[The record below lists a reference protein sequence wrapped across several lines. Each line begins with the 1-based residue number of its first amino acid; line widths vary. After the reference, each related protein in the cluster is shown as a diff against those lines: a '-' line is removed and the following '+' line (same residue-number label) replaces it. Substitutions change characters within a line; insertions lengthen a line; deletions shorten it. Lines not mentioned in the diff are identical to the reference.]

1 MKKLRVIMAVMSMVL
16 AALMAFTAC
25 GGSPETITFEAPV
38 RLAVT
43 AQSSSGSSG
52 FSTLSETESASETW
66 LLNESLDFSRF
77 NIIEDI
83 TYESKGQSW
92 THIDI
97 DYDNLGVSYSTS
109 GGSVLA
115 HAGSWTDNGYRILTF
130 AESPTGDLLSFLELN
145 GVKVRGAER
154 VTASITPENATNKKV
169 NWTVNWKA
177 TNIANDI
184 ADYLE
189 VIPDRDGS
197 LTATVVCL
205 QRFLY
210 DAVVTVTSRAD
221 STKKAEIICKCK
233 SGYVIQAGNY
243 VFAAEP
249 EPMLFEESLNFRTY
263 YKSYSTMSWV
273 SVSRVGQLQYGDTA
287 VYYQSGE
294 LPGWEREYYRAVYID
309 EDQDVSADFYTW
321 FNANTVKAEL
331 SGKWQWNESLS
342 NPNDIGNAGAPSVN
356 FVSNGKE
363 YDSYTFFY
371 DKATDSQIQYRV
383 DSSSDLVYENGV
395 WKDEAYRI
403 LDFGETPQEVD
414 GTFYIYFT
422 ANAVPYEEP
431 ATYTIEAGEYKC
443 VDSPT
448 QPDENM
454 EVSLLFST
462 VSGTACNLMRVT
474 VRQDIVYVPTSGDFV
489 IKAYNT
495 GLWGYE
501 SDKRI
506 TVVNDATGI
515 SESFYNWFTANY
527 LPYEEPATYT
537 IEAGT
542 YVGND
547 TITTTAFEKVGIL
560 FSCDGVS
567 YYGMER
573 TSSQLRYYLITDL
586 FNLAYEKS
594 WEDVSY
600 RTIQVEKYV
609 TENESF
615 YNWFTANY
623 LPYEE
628 PATYTI
634 EAGTYQA
641 KEELGT
647 TSNFNI
653 DLNFTSNGQS
663 FSDMNTS
670 GITRAPE
677 ATFNYDSQIVY
688 MIDTKTWINDNY
700 RTIVIDTAQTVT
712 DESFYNW
719 FTANYLPYE
728 EPETSLITVR
738 YTENTVAGT
747 VTITNRSD
755 FAGYVEVTVSTLA
768 GASIYIT
775 TAADTSEGYYKLEAN
790 QTRTLNVGGD
800 WPEQQRGDDL
810 IATVT
815 PVLYVE
821 PALITFTI
829 NGIEYQAEEGMTWS
843 EWVESSYN
851 TGSNLFYKSG
861 STAYIKD
868 MMYEWCVCYDSAK
881 VVATDVIIAGAAY
894 DLME

>member
-38 RLAVT
+38 RFVRLSVGGT
-43 AQSSSGSSG
+43 QFGS
-52 FSTLSETESASETW
+52 T
-66 LLNESLDFSRF
+66 DV
-77 NIIEDI
+77 DI
-83 TYESKGQSW
+83 VGEQ
-92 THIDI
+92 
-97 DYDNLGVSYSTS
+97 
-109 GGSVLA
+109 
-115 HAGSWTDNGYRILTF
+115 
-130 AESPTGDLLSFLELN
+130 
-145 GVKVRGAER
+145 R
-154 VTASITPENATNKKV
+154 VTATISPANATNQEV
-169 NWTVNWKA
+169 DWTVNWKA
-177 TNIANDI
+177 TNIASDI

-189 VIPDRDGS
+189 VIPDSDGS
-197 LTATVVCL
+197 LTATVVCI

-210 DAVVTVTSRAD
+210 EAVVTVTSRAD

-233 SGYVIQAGNY
+233 SGYVIQVGNY

-294 LPGWEREYYRAVYID
+294 LPGWEREDYRAVYID

-331 SGKWQWNESLS
+331 SGKWQWNETLS
-342 NPNDIGNAGAPSVN
+342 DPRNIGNAGAPSVN

-363 YDSYTFFY
+363 YDFYTFFY
-371 DKATDSQIQYRV
+371 DKATDSQVQYWV
-383 DSSSDLVYENGV
+383 DSSFDLVYENGV

-414 GTFYIYFT
+414 GTFYVYFTANAVPYEEPETYTLSGKYEWKEDADFSKTFLQELEFESNGEKYTAMSIEYDDYYAYLHLRKEDGETWIRNIVMQDISGSADYYTAWTDEAYRIMDFGETPQEVDGTFYVYFT

-431 ATYTIEAGEYKC
+431 ATYTIKAGEYKC

-448 QPDENM
+448 QPDEDM

-462 VSGTACNLMRVT
+462 MSGTACNLMRVT

-495 GLWGYE
+495 GIWDYE

-506 TVVNDATGI
+506 SVTNDATGI

-542 YVGND
+542 Y
-547 TITTTAFEKVGIL
+547 
-560 FSCDGVS
+560 
-567 YYGMER
+567 
-573 TSSQLRYYLITDL
+573 Q
-586 FNLAYEKS
+586 
-594 WEDVSY
+594 
-600 RTIQVEKYV
+600 
-609 TENESF
+609 
-615 YNWFTANY
+615 AN
-623 LPYEE
+623 
-628 PATYTI
+628 
-634 EAGTYQA
+634 
-641 KEELGT
+641 EELGT

-677 ATFNYDSQIVY
+677 ATFNYDSQSVY

-719 FTANYLPYE
+719 FIANYLPYE

-747 VTITNRSD
+747 VTITNQSD
-755 FAGYVEVTVSTLA
+755 FAGYVEVSVSTLSF
-768 GASIYIT
+768 ASIYIT
-775 TAADTSEGYYKLEAN
+775 TAADTPEGYYKLEAN

-821 PALITFTI
+821 PTLITFTI
-829 NGIEYQAEEGMTWS
+829 SNDTYQAEEGMTWS
-843 EWVESSYN
+843 EWVASSYN

>member
-1 MKKLRVIMAVMSMVL
+1 MATVSGIKVFKDSIKFPALGGDYILQAVDYSCPDDPKSTSYHSML
-16 AALMAFTAC
+16 
-25 GGSPETITFEAPV
+25 I
-38 RLAVT
+38 
-43 AQSSSGSSG
+43 SSSLIY
-52 FSTLSETESASETW
+52 STAI
-66 LLNESLDFSRF
+66 DFSGGVF
-77 NIIEDI
+77 
-83 TYESKGQSW
+83 T
-92 THIDI
+92 TV
-97 DYDNLGVSYSTS
+97 YDSDG
-109 GGSVLA
+109 
-115 HAGSWTDNGYRILTF
+115 W
-130 AESPTGDLLSFLELN
+130 
-145 GVKVRGAER
+145 
-154 VTASITPENATNKKV
+154 
-169 NWTVNWKA
+169 
-177 TNIANDI
+177 AN
-184 ADYLE
+184 
-189 VIPDRDGS
+189 
-197 LTATVVCL
+197 
-205 QRFLY
+205 
-210 DAVVTVTSRAD
+210 
-221 STKKAEIICKCK
+221 
-233 SGYVIQAGNY
+233 
-243 VFAAEP
+243 
-249 EPMLFEESLNFRTY
+249 TY
-263 YKSYSTMSWV
+263 YK
-273 SVSRVGQLQYGDTA
+273 
-287 VYYQSGE
+287 
-294 LPGWEREYYRAVYID
+294 
-309 EDQDVSADFYTW
+309 
-321 FNANTVKAEL
+321 TV
-331 SGKWQWNESLS
+331 
-342 NPNDIGNAGAPSVN
+342 
-356 FVSNGKE
+356 
-363 YDSYTFFY
+363 
-371 DKATDSQIQYRV
+371 
-383 DSSSDLVYENGV
+383 
-395 WKDEAYRI
+395 
-403 LDFGETPQEVD
+403 DFGEAEQTVDDVFFSWLDENIVKEPETKTIRTLTINGTVTTEWNGKPVKQVTVD
-414 GTFYIYFT
+414 G
-422 ANAVPYEEP
+422 V
-431 ATYTIEAGEYKC
+431 TYKMPETYAIE
-443 VDSPT
+443 V
-448 QPDENM
+448 
-454 EVSLLFST
+454 
-462 VSGTACNLMRVT
+462 
-474 VRQDIVYVPTSGDFV
+474 
-489 IKAYNT
+489 
-495 GLWGYE
+495 
-501 SDKRI
+501 
-506 TVVNDATGI
+506 
-515 SESFYNWFTANY
+515 
-527 LPYEEPATYT
+527 
-537 IEAGT
+537 GT

-594 WEDVSY
+594 WENVSY

-821 PALITFTI
+821 PTLITFTI